1 MRPNRRGK
9 RVPPQP
15 GGESFQ
21 VFEAGPPTYQAPLP
35 GKPTRVTPVPLDE
48 WQVFEAGPPIVPPAP
63 EPNDRPPEQA
73 G

>member
-21 VFEAGPPTYQAPLP
+21 VFEAGPPIYDVPVQ
-35 GKPTRVTPVPLDE
+35 GQVTRVTPVPADE
-48 WQVFEAGPPIVPPAP
+48 WQIIEAGPPVTPPAP
-63 EPNDRPPEQA
+63 KPRERPPEQP